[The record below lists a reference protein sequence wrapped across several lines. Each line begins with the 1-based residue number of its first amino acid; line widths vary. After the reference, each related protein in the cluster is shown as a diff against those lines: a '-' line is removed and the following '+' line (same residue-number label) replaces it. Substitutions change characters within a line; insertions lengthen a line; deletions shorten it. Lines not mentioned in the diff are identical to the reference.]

1 MRWRKSAQA
10 WSREDSQLLSK
21 GGLRERSVAAP
32 QNGGSHREERKRAQE
47 SRHPLWELN
56 YSIKIWRE
64 KKLFFEQRPIQG
76 KLCQKPRRFTRTSDR
91 SHQPQHCWENV
102 APPRALPDPLQSA
115 PLSPSRAQQDTTWPG
130 RPCPEPHFTGETRG
144 SARRL
149 GSPGPPARDA
159 AVNAHS

>member
-10 WSREDSQLLSK
+10 WSREDSQLPSK

-76 KLCQKPRRFTRTSDR
+76 KLCQKPRRFTRTSDQR
-91 SHQPQHCWENV
+91 QEDNRFLC
-102 APPRALPDPLQSA
+102 
-115 PLSPSRAQQDTTWPG
+115 SPSEFHPPNPQPIRKATND
-130 RPCPEPHFTGETRG
+130 FTGYFLNVFVFLIVITIH
-144 SARRL
+144 ACC
-149 GSPGPPARDA
+149 
-159 AVNAHS
+159 